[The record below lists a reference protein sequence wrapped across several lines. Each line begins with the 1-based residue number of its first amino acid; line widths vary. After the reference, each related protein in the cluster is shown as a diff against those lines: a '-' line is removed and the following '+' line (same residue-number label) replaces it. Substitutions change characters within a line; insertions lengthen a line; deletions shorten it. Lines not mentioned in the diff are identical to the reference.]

1 MNGQDYRNAIEHI
14 RFKMIKGLITYD
26 EAKAEAQPIIDEMN
40 KKGLEVAKKYGRR
53 FTKFTFSTL
62 MR

>member
-1 MNGQDYRNAIEHI
+1 MNGQDYRNAIEYI

-26 EAKAEAQPIIDEMN
+26 EAKAEAKPIIDEMN
-40 KKGLEVAKKYGRR
+40 KKGFEIAKKYNRR
-53 FTKFTFSTL
+53 FKKFTFASL